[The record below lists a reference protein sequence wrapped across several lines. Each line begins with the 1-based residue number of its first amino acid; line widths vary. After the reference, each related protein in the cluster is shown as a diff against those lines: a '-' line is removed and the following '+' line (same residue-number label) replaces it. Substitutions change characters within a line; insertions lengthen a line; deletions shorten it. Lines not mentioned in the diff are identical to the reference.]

1 MMSLRRP
8 SAATIR
14 EFLAAQAK
22 LDFTY
27 PAVGA
32 TATVPPAGY
41 VVDHTRIKLGEGE
54 AVFRAA
60 RAALRRW
67 EQFRLGWVEAW
78 PPETPIRAGE
88 VVAVRG
94 PRSSACGGST
104 PAGSST
110 SWTRRGRS
118 RGSASPTARCRATPR
133 VGEERFLVEW
143 DRASG
148 ERVVRHPGLL
158 PPAPLPD
165 PAGLPVRAAG
175 PEAIRAGVGGG
186 DGEGREARGRM
197 KVPVAPAS
205 SPGRPGGP
213 VPDPYEGWRRAC
225 RTGCRSR
232 GHPPIRPNLSDPVA
246 VRLRGHVAISPIH
259 PSADRTA
266 DPTRNRGG
274 VPCDTTSTTTRRAF
288 EVMSKRR
295 RGYPE
300 RNERQAGPQGRPR
313 RQGAPREA
321 RPQRPVP
328 VRQRAPVQAVLPP
341 DGMLSTGWIGTTTSD
356 S

>member
-1 MMSLRRP
+1 MLSLRRP

-32 TATVPPAGY
+32 TAAVPPAGY

-94 PRSSACGGST
+94 PALGLWWLNACRIVYVVDEEGPVTRFGFAYGT
-104 PAGSST
+104 LPGHAGSGRGAVPGRVGPGR
-110 SWTRRGRS
+110 RRG
-118 RGSASPTARCRATPR
+118 
-133 VGEERFLVEW
+133 
-143 DRASG
+143 
-148 ERVVRHPGLL
+148 VVRHPGLL
-158 PPAPLPD
+158 PPARLPD
-165 PAGLPVRAAG
+165 PAGLPVHAEG
-175 PEAIRAGVGGG
+175 PGAIREGVGGG

-205 SPGRPGGP
+205 SLGRPGGP
-213 VPDPYEGWRRAC
+213 VPVPYEGRRRAC

-232 GHPPIRPNLSDPVA
+232 GHPPIRPNLPDPVA
-246 VRLRGHVAISPIH
+246 VRLRGHVAISPN
-259 PSADRTA
+259 PSVGGPHRRP
-266 DPTRNRGG
+266 DP
-274 VPCDTTSTTTRRAF
+274 
-288 EVMSKRR
+288 E
-295 RGYPE
+295 
-300 RNERQAGPQGRPR
+300 PR
-313 RQGAPREA
+313 RCPMRHDFDDDTACFRGD
-321 RPQRPVP
+321 
-328 VRQRAPVQAVLPP
+328 VQAAQGV
-341 DGMLSTGWIGTTTSD
+341 S
-356 S
+356 